1 MVLAQRPEC
10 ARVAASSLAKRPT
23 RRTIN
28 SKNAKSG
35 VNNPGFKTKHRSMA
49 SFRRCPA
56 YNGAADHV
64 GEREGGFLPAAISF
78 AGCVQAKLGALR
90 RIDCIKADAFAA
102 DLYGVTIDDGGGA
115 LCPASGLLRQIG

>member
-49 SFRRCPA
+49 SFRRCPSLTDFTDFSVR
-56 YNGAADHV
+56 GDL
-64 GEREGGFLPAAISF
+64 LP
-78 AGCVQAKLGALR
+78 
-90 RIDCIKADAFAA
+90 
-102 DLYGVTIDDGGGA
+102 DLFNSTFRCDLFIQHDV
-115 LCPASGLLRQIG
+115 LLHNVFMPNVKNTLEK